1 MRPAPLALVAA
12 LAAARAAHDAPLL
25 MADCFTLTLRTG
37 TVLTL
42 TNADVPVTLGGTVFL
57 ANSLLIDGLTF
68 KCAIGLDVDEQQI
81 TLAARPTDTIGGVP
95 ALQAIHRGVLD
106 GCLVRRERAFLTSWS
121 APPLG
126 SVVLFQGR
134 VTSVDAVGRTGATIT
149 VASDL
154 VLLDIDMPRN
164 LYQPTCVHAL
174 YDSGCGL
181 QRSAWGVAG
190 TVAAGSSA
198 TQMVWAGADPKFVQ
212 GTLVFTSGVLAGQ
225 SVGVKAAGAGTLALT
240 YPLAA
245 LPAVGDAFTAYP
257 GCDRTQTT
265 CAQKFANL
273 GNFRGFPFV
282 PPPAAAY

>member
-1 MRPAPLALVAA
+1 MRTASPALVAA

-25 MADCFTLTLRTG
+25 MADCYTLTLRTG

-42 TNADVPVTLGGTVFL
+42 TNADVPVTLGGTTFL

-81 TLAARPTDTIGGVP
+81 TIAARPTDTIGGVP
-95 ALQAIHRGVLD
+95 TLTAIHRGALD
-106 GCLVRRERAFLTSWS
+106 GCTVRRERAFLTSWS

-134 VTSVDAVGRTGATIT
+134 VTSIDAVGRTTATVT

-164 LYQPTCVHAL
+164 LYQPTCLHAL
-174 YDSGCGL
+174 YDASCGL
-181 QRSAWGVAG
+181 QRSAWGTPGSVGSG
-190 TVAAGSSA
+190 TSA
-198 TQMVWAGADPKFVQ
+198 TRILWAGADPKFAQ
-212 GTLVFTSGVLAGQ
+212 GTLTFTSGVLTGQ
-225 SVGVKAAGAGTLALT
+225 SVGVTGAASGALALA

-245 LPAVGDAFTAYP
+245 LPAAGDAFTAYP
-257 GCDRTQTT
+257 GCDRTQAT
-265 CAQKFANL
+265 CAAKFANL
-273 GNFRGFPFV
+273 TNFRGFPFV